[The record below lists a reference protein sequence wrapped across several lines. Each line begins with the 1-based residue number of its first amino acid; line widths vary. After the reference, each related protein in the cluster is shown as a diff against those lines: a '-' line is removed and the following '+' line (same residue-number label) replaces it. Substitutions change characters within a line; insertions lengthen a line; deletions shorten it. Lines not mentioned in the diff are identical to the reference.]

1 MAFQPF
7 QVKAVYEY
15 TSPHEDDLHFPN
27 GQIIT
32 VVEEE
37 DEDWYA
43 GEYTDANGVKQEGI
57 FPRNFVERYTPQAP
71 PRPNRAARP
80 KKTEAPP
87 APEPEAAPT
96 PPAPE
101 PVAAPKEPE
110 AAPLPPAPVE
120 EPEPVQAP
128 AAVPIPA
135 ASEPAKEERTIVSPP
150 APKAV
155 PAAPAAVKSPPPPAA
170 EKPISGSFRDRIAA
184 FNKAAPPPVPY
195 KPGGNGAGSFIKKP
209 FVAPPPS
216 KNAYIPPPQQAPV
229 AKIYRRDEDPEI
241 AAREQ
246 EDRDN
251 AEKAGLAPTS
261 NKEGE
266 EEQPKPTSLKER
278 IALLQKQQAE
288 QAARHAES
296 SAAAKKEKPKKV
308 VKKKSETEGAPI
320 EGEEAPLEHTHTHET
335 TGSRR
340 SLDESAPEER
350 QIPIRRKSS
359 RGPPP
364 PPPARAETDGN
375 DADMSGAGDETEGG
389 LDTPIDDSDRA
400 AKQHVVGAPAPP
412 ARQPD
417 VGDEEDT
424 TEDQPAEDE
433 DEEEDEDDI
442 DPEVRRKE
450 EIRARMA
457 KMSGGMGMMGMFGG
471 GMPMPG
477 PPPPKKKKAVEKQHS
492 EEHEELASPSTRAPP
507 VPIFPMPGMAKVKS
521 PEETNKAEED
531 EVDVTPHA
539 PTAPGFITG
548 AHAPEDVADIED
560 VAPTPPPHTERPV
573 PSRREYIAISDCG

>member
-1 MAFQPF
+1 MAFTPF

-43 GEYTDANGVKQEGI
+43 GEYTDASGAKQEGI

-71 PRPNRAARP
+71 PRPNRAPRP
-80 KKTEAPP
+80 KKAEEPAAEPALAPASEP
-87 APEPEAAPT
+87 AP
-96 PPAPE
+96 
-101 PVAAPKEPE
+101 VAKAPKPE
-110 AAPLPPAPVE
+110 LALPPAPVE
-120 EPEPVQAP
+120 APEPVQAP
-128 AAVPIPA
+128 AAIPVPA
-135 ASEPAKEERTIVSPP
+135 APKPVEQEPIQSPP

-155 PAAPAAVKSPPPPAA
+155 PAQSAAVKSPAPPAA

-195 KPGGNGAGSFIKKP
+195 KPGGNGGSSTFIKKP

-216 KNAYIPPPQQAPV
+216 KNAYIPPPQQPSV

-246 EDRDN
+246 EDRDI
-251 AEKAGLAPTS
+251 AEKAGLASTS
-261 NKEGE
+261 NEGE

-296 SAAAKKEKPKKV
+296 SAAKKEKPKKPA
-308 VKKKSETEGAPI
+308 KKKSESDAQVES
-320 EGEEAPLEHTHTHET
+320 EDVPLEQTQTHET
-335 TGSRR
+335 TGRR
-340 SLDESAPEER
+340 SIDDSTTEER
-350 QIPIRRKSS
+350 QIPVRRKSS

-375 DADMSGAGDETEGG
+375 DADMSGAGDETEGQ
-389 LDTPIDDSDRA
+389 DTPIDDSDRA
-400 AKQHVVGAPAPP
+400 AKQQIVGHPPAPP
-412 ARQPD
+412 AREPD
-417 VGDEEDT
+417 VGDQDDT
-424 TEDQPAEDE
+424 TEDAQAEE
-433 DEEEDEDDI
+433 DEEEEEDDI

-477 PPPPKKKKAVEKQHS
+477 PPPPKKKRTAEKQNI
-492 EEHEELASPSTRAPP
+492 EDHEEVTSPSAHAPP
-507 VPIFPMPGMAKVKS
+507 IPIFPMPGLTKVKS
-521 PEETNKAEED
+521 PEQQPSRQED
-531 EVDVTPHA
+531 DYIDEPSQAPATP
-539 PTAPGFITG
+539 GMITG
-548 AHAPEDVADIED
+548 AHAPDEVADIED
-560 VAPTPPPHTERPV
+560 VAPPPPPHTERPV
-573 PSRREYIAISDCG
+573 QSRRKFGDLPSSARH

>member
-1 MAFQPF
+1 MAFTPF

-71 PRPNRAARP
+71 PRPNRAPRP
-80 KKTEAPP
+80 KKVEEPVAETAPAPAPAP
-87 APEPEAAPT
+87 APEPAPVAK
-96 PPAPE
+96 APE
-101 PVAAPKEPE
+101 PVPA
-110 AAPLPPAPVE
+110 LPPAPVE
-120 EPEPVQAP
+120 APEPVQAP

-135 ASEPAKEERTIVSPP
+135 AAKPVEQEPTQSPP
-150 APKAV
+150 APKAA
-155 PAAPAAVKSPPPPAA
+155 PAQQAAVKSPPPPAA

-195 KPGGNGAGSFIKKP
+195 KPGGNGGGSGFIKKP

-246 EDRDN
+246 EDRDI
-251 AEKAGLAPTS
+251 AEKAGLAPAS
-261 NKEGE
+261 NEGE
-266 EEQPKPTSLKER
+266 EAQPKPTSLKER

-296 SAAAKKEKPKKV
+296 SAAKKEKPKKP
-308 VKKKSETEGAPI
+308 VKKRSETDAPV
-320 EGEEAPLEHTHTHET
+320 EGEEAPSEQTQTHET
-335 TGSRR
+335 TGGR
-340 SLDESAPEER
+340 SIDDSTTEEH
-350 QIPIRRKSS
+350 QIPVRRKSS

-364 PPPARAETDGN
+364 PPPARVETDGN
-375 DADMSGAGDETEGG
+375 DADMSGAGDETEGQ
-389 LDTPIDDSDRA
+389 DTPIDDPDRA
-400 AKQHVVGAPAPP
+400 AKQQVAGHPP
-412 ARQPD
+412 PPPPREPD

-424 TEDQPAEDE
+424 TEDAQSGE

-442 DPEVRRKE
+442 DPELRRKE

-457 KMSGGMGMMGMFGG
+457 KMSGGMGMMGIFGG

-477 PPPPKKKKAVEKQHS
+477 PAPPKKKKTAEKQHS
-492 EEHEELASPSTRAPP
+492 EEHGEVTSPSTHPP
-507 VPIFPMPGMAKVKS
+507 PIPVFPMPGLTKVKS
-521 PEETNKAEED
+521 PEQQPSGHED
-531 EVDVTPHA
+531 DKIDEPSQAPATPG
-539 PTAPGFITG
+539 TITG
-548 AHAPEDVADIED
+548 AHAPDEVADIED
-560 VAPTPPPHTERPV
+560 VAPVPPPHTERPV
-573 PSRREYIAISDCG
+573 PSRRKFKP